1 MRKSIGALVGGY
13 LLVAAAACCM
23 SLSYVIFVFPNSFAP
38 AGLNG
43 LATMAQY
50 LFGIHLGYLSLLIN
64 LPLILLAWRWLN
76 RDFAGKS
83 LLFVLVFS
91 GMVLLL
97 ERADLPR
104 LSYRTEYSPILG
116 PAVAGIL
123 SGAVYGVVLRQNGS
137 TGGTDI
143 AAAWIRKKRPEA
155 SLVWVIFGLNASV
168 AALSF
173 FVYGYQVEPVILCL
187 LYCYLSSSVSDGM
200 LKGCKSALKYEVITC
215 HAPELSEH
223 LMRELH
229 HGVTMVSA
237 RGMYSNTPRQLLICV
252 VNRHQVAR
260 FRRILEQF
268 PDTFAY
274 TASVTE
280 TLGNFKRIS
289 N

>member
-1 MRKSIGALVGGY
+1 MRKLRSAQVGSY
-13 LLVAAAACCM
+13 LLVALAACCM

-50 LFGIHLGYLSLLIN
+50 LFHIHLGYMSLIIN
-64 LPLILLAWRWLN
+64 LPLILLAWRWLD

-91 GMVLLL
+91 GTVLLL
-97 ERADLPR
+97 EKVDLSWIR
-104 LSYRTEYSPILG
+104 YRTEYSAILG
-116 PAVAGIL
+116 PATAGIV

-143 AAAWIRKKRPEA
+143 VAAWIRKKRPEA
-155 SLVWVIFGLNASV
+155 NLVWVIFALNASV

-173 FVYGYQVEPVILCL
+173 FVYGYQIEPVLLCL
-187 LYCYLSSSVSDGM
+187 VYCYLSSRVSDGI
-200 LKGCKSALKYEVITC
+200 LKGYKSALKYEVITC
-215 HAPELSEH
+215 NADELSQR

-229 HGVTMVSA
+229 HGVTMVRA
-237 RGMYSNTPRQLLICV
+237 QGMYSNTPRQLLICV

-268 PDTFAY
+268 PGTFAY

-280 TLGNFKRIS
+280 TLGNFKRIAG
-289 N
+289 

>member
-1 MRKSIGALVGGY
+1 MKRKVMASAGSY

-23 SLSYVIFVFPNSFAP
+23 ALSYAVFVFPNAFAP

-50 LFGIHLGYLSLLIN
+50 LFHIHLGYLSLVIN
-64 LPLILLAWRWLN
+64 LPLILLAWRRLD
-76 RDFAGKS
+76 RDFAVKS
-83 LLFVLVFS
+83 LLFTLVFS
-91 GMVLLL
+91 GAVLLL
-97 ERADLPR
+97 EQADLSWI
-104 LSYRTEYSPILG
+104 SYRTAYSAILG
-116 PAVAGIL
+116 PAVAGIV
-123 SGAVYGVVLRQNGS
+123 SGAVYGVVLRLNGS

-143 AAAWIRKKRPEA
+143 VAAWIRKKHPEA
-155 SLVWVIFGLNASV
+155 NLVWVIFGLNAAV

-173 FVYGYQVEPVILCL
+173 FVYGYQIEPVILCL
-187 LYCYLSSSVSDGM
+187 LYCYLSSRVSDGI
-200 LKGCKSALKYEVITC
+200 LKGCKSALKYEVVTS
-215 HAPELSEH
+215 HAQELSQC

-237 RGMYSNTPRQLLICV
+237 RGMYSNAPRQLLICV

-260 FRRILEQF
+260 FHQILEQF

-280 TLGNFKRIS
+280 TLGNFKRVAG
-289 N
+289 